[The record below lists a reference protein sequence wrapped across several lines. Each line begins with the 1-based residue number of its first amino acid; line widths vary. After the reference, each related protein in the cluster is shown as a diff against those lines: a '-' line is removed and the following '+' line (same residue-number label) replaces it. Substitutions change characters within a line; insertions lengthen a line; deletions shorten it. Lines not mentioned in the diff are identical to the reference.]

1 MAVFKFDE
9 VDQVVRENDNK
20 INFLKLQDDGW
31 YAELRFMYGPGEMFE
46 CQTVHNVSEDPRK
59 PRYVSCLRGLNEPLD
74 SCPLC
79 AKGSKINAQFFI
91 PVFVEAII
99 SNIRGEET
107 RQEVN
112 QVMLFQR
119 GSTFKGSLQT
129 VLRYVQPTQQ
139 PIVNSLFRLV
149 RNGKAGNQQTTYS
162 VEYIRTDN
170 VGLQQLP
177 PKPEI
182 LGSYILPKLTY
193 QEMMDKYVNGVNT
206 APAAAN
212 VAPAI
217 QPRTINANTF
227 AGNTVVTM
235 GQTAAPSATPNNF
248 GTTPTA
254 GFSGNNGFVPINT
267 NQAPVQAPNIGN
279 APF

>member
-20 INFLKLQDDGW
+20 IYFLKLQDDGW

-112 QVMLFQR
+112 QVINIREWVTEQHPFPQNNTTKWQIYTNL
-119 GSTFKGSLQT
+119 SC
-129 VLRYVQPTQQ
+129 
-139 PIVNSLFRLV
+139 RLSP
-149 RNGKAGNQQTTYS
+149 NKQTT
-162 VEYIRTDN
+162 RDT
-170 VGLQQLP
+170 
-177 PKPEI
+177 
-182 LGSYILPKLTY
+182 
-193 QEMMDKYVNGVNT
+193 
-206 APAAAN
+206 
-212 VAPAI
+212 VA
-217 QPRTINANTF
+217 
-227 AGNTVVTM
+227 M
-235 GQTAAPSATPNNF
+235 
-248 GTTPTA
+248 
-254 GFSGNNGFVPINT
+254 
-267 NQAPVQAPNIGN
+267 
-279 APF
+279 